1 MFLPCNMAA
10 VQNLYTYIM
19 LVEFFPYVDDV
30 DDSAVETEKISKIE
44 KRSLAQTLK
53 KIWTA

>member
-1 MFLPCNMAA
+1 MAA

>member
-1 MFLPCNMAA
+1 MAA

-44 KRSLAQTLK
+44 TERSLAQTVK